1 MKVPTNRADT
11 FCRRP
16 DRGIRAVLVYGPD
29 AGQVRERAELLV
41 RSVVDPPTD
50 PFRVADLTGRD
61 VQQDPA
67 RLVDEA
73 ASLSLVGGRR
83 AVRVREATDSA
94 AEPVKRVLDGPET
107 DSLVVL
113 EAGELGPRAALRK
126 LFEAHDAA
134 AAVACY
140 MPEAGDIARLA
151 RDMLSAE
158 GKKLDP
164 DAEDFL
170 SDHLVAD
177 RQLARREIEKL
188 IAYLGDDARADLA
201 AVRASIGDQA
211 EQSLDDLVFAAG
223 DGDMATVDRILVK
236 LWGEGASPVGVL
248 RMAQNHFRRLHYARS
263 LMDRGDT
270 PDGAMQKLRPPVF
283 YKVKNRFGGQ
293 LRRWPPD
300 RLADALGRLVQAEAD
315 CKRTGLPDQT
325 ICARTL
331 YQLARMGAR
340 R

>member
-1 MKVPTNRADT
+1 MKVPTNRADQ

-29 AGQVRERAELLV
+29 QGQVRERGERLV

-50 PFRVADLTGRD
+50 PFRVADLTGKD

-73 ASLSLVGGRR
+73 ASLSLMGGRR

-94 AEPVKRVLDGPET
+94 AEPVTRVLDGPET

-113 EAGELGPRAALRK
+113 EAGELAPRSALRK
-126 LFEAHDAA
+126 LCEGHAAA

-140 MPEAGDIARLA
+140 MPDAGDIARLA
-151 RDMLSAE
+151 REMLQAE
-158 GKKLDP
+158 GKRLEP

-170 SDHLVAD
+170 ADHLTAD

-188 IAYLGDDARADLA
+188 ICWLGDDATADLT

-211 EQSLDDLVFAAG
+211 QQSLDDLVFAAG
-223 DGDMATVDRILVK
+223 DGDMETVDRILVK
-236 LWGEGASPVGVL
+236 LWGEGSSPVGVL
-248 RMAQNHFRRLHYARS
+248 RVAQNHFRRLHFARS

-270 PDGAMQKLRPPVF
+270 PDGAMGKLRPPPF
-283 YKVKNRFGGQ
+283 FKLKGRFGGQ
-293 LRRWPPD
+293 LRRWPAT
-300 RLADALGRLVQAEAD
+300 RLAEALARLAQAEAD
-315 CKRTGLPDQT
+315 CKRTGLPDET
-325 ICARTL
+325 ICSRTL
-331 YQLARMGAR
+331 YQIARMAR